1 VSGIAPQDRGRFI
14 HRVLQDI
21 WHELKEYN
29 GLRMALDNEAAL
41 RARVHS
47 IADRLSQSQFS
58 APSPHHQK
66 LVQIEVMVAVDVIM
80 LLLQEESRRQPFTV
94 QQNEQRELFDI
105 AGLTLRIQPDRIDG
119 LADGKQVLIDY
130 KTGDAYRIKDWLDV
144 DEPGRPRSPQLPLY
158 ALAHADQLSGIAYA
172 VLAPG
177 TAEIRGLADREGI
190 ANGISEYGKGRSRNK
205 LHGVESWPQLL
216 DHWRIV
222 VNNLAEEFKQGRAE
236 VNPLKN
242 ECTYCMLTG
251 LCRIKEQQELDAEV
265 EDE

>member
-1 VSGIAPQDRGRFI
+1 
-14 HRVLQDI
+14 
-21 WHELKEYN
+21 
-29 GLRMALDNEAAL
+29 
-41 RARVHS
+41 
-47 IADRLSQSQFS
+47 
-58 APSPHHQK
+58 
-66 LVQIEVMVAVDVIM
+66 MVAVDVIM

-119 LADGKQVLIDY
+119 LTDGKQVLIDY